1 MRKAPR
7 TTFVLLLGAAACA
20 PAQRMEVRAPVG
32 ECAAAARPAV
42 AWARPTADGEQAKLD
57 AWCDAAG
64 SPVVREAAF
73 PVAAADAAPG
83 RGGAAG
89 ALEVT
94 RGGPAAT
101 GAAVVEPAASLTVAT
116 WNVHVGSGELLR
128 FLEERLGHRC
138 EAGASATSASTAGA
152 EPFVLLVQ
160 EAHRVSDALPPI
172 PDGVALPSRIE
183 KPPASGTRIDI
194 VETARRCG
202 LSLFYAPSMRN
213 GAEDAGEVPE
223 DRGNAILAS
232 VPLSDFTAIEL
243 PLETQ
248 RRVAV
253 TALAHPPGRA
263 PVRVASFH
271 LDVAASLMRVLTT
284 GNATRY
290 LQGMGLV
297 RGIEAL
303 EARDAVVP
311 VATVIG
317 GDVNTWSEKE
327 TVIRHLVER
336 FPESPAPT
344 DEGTRGP
351 FPTDHLFVRA
361 APGSGVSVAD
371 GSYRVIPEDY
381 SSDHRPRL
389 LTLRFGDATEV
400 ARSK

>member
-1 MRKAPR
+1 MA
-7 TTFVLLLGAAACA
+7 LLLGAAACA

-32 ECAAAARPAV
+32 ECAAAARPTV

-64 SPVVREAAF
+64 APVVRTAAL

-83 RGGAAG
+83 RGGAGAG
-89 ALEVT
+89 LEVE

-101 GAAVVEPAASLTVAT
+101 GEAGVAPAATLAVAT
-116 WNVHVGSGELLR
+116 WNVHVGTGELVR

-138 EAGASATSASTAGA
+138 DATSPGPVA

-160 EAHRVSDALPPI
+160 EAHRVSSALPPV

-183 KPPASGTRIDI
+183 KAPASGTRIDV

-202 LSLFYAPSMRN
+202 LSLFYVPSMRN
-213 GAEDAGEVPE
+213 GAEDVGEVPE

-232 VPLSDFTAIEL
+232 VPLSDFAAIEL

-253 TALAHPPGRA
+253 TALAHPPGHA
-263 PVRVASFH
+263 PVRVVSFH
-271 LDVAASLMRVLTT
+271 LDVAASLMRVLVT

-297 RGIEAL
+297 RGLEAL
-303 EARDAVVP
+303 EARDAIVP
-311 VATVIG
+311 AATVIG
-317 GDVNTWSEKE
+317 GDVNTWSERE

-361 APGSGVSVAD
+361 APGSEISVVE

-381 SSDHRPRL
+381 SSDHLPRV
-389 LTLRFGDATEV
+389 LTLRLDGTAKEPV
-400 ARSK
+400 RAE